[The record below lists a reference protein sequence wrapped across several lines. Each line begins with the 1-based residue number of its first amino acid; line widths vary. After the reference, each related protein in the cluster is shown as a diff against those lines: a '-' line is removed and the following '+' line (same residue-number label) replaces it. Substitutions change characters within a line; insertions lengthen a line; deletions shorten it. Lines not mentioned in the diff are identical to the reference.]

1 MSNLQLPAEITVSMF
16 FLWYFFFV
24 INATIS
30 YSKDVSRKQILV
42 KEVRSTSLVSEGVS
56 IRMALLVLLTY
67 CIASTIN
74 RGVAGY
80 FFFDQL
86 INIDNLNSFF
96 VLLSISYLLVKGKV
110 LIAWVSKFSIPSDYT
125 CVTLSFFL
133 IAPVVSMTP
142 NFYSFFFII
151 ELLGIAMLVKF
162 TFMPMSYS
170 SKNKVRGIVLATPK
184 PMVMAIFTYY

>member
-1 MSNLQLPAEITVSMF
+1 MSNLQLPAEITISMF

-42 KEVRSTSLVSEGVS
+42 KEVRSTSLVSEGVA
-56 IRMALLVLLTY
+56 IRMALLVLSVY
-67 CIASTIN
+67 CTASTIN

-96 VLLSISYLLVKGKV
+96 ILLSTSYLLVKGKV
-110 LIAWVSKFSIPSDYT
+110 LIA
-125 CVTLSFFL
+125 
-133 IAPVVSMTP
+133 
-142 NFYSFFFII
+142 
-151 ELLGIAMLVKF
+151 
-162 TFMPMSYS
+162 
-170 SKNKVRGIVLATPK
+170 
-184 PMVMAIFTYY
+184 